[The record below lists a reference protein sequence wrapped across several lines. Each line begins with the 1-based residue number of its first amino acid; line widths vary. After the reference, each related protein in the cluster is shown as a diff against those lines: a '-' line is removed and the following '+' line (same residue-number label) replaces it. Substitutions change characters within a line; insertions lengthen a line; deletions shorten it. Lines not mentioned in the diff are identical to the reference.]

1 MQYSPIMASDFDIS
15 QTATYQHMQGIRRKP
30 ENFTVNP
37 QASGFEQVLLQLVND
52 RSANF
57 STAASPVS
65 TAASGVS
72 VVETRSPDEETRF
85 RNCLDFVLKKEGSR
99 LVKEDA
105 GKGASRYGI
114 LQSTARALGYQ
125 GNIKNI
131 RMDQVEAIYRKI
143 WDRSGAGS
151 LPYPLCIVH
160 FDTYV
165 NSPAAAQ
172 RILQRSGGDI
182 DSYLDMREK
191 RYVKLAIGKPQVYAK
206 YLKGWRNRIDSL
218 RTVVAQHEKDMMYAH
233 KDGFRLKNG

>member
-1 MQYSPIMASDFDIS
+1 MQHSLIMATDLDLSR
-15 QTATYQHMQGIRRKP
+15 TATYQYIQGMRRKP

-37 QASGFEQVLLQLVND
+37 QASGFEQVLLQLIND
-52 RSANF
+52 RPAGFN
-57 STAASPVS
+57 TAASPVNV
-65 TAASGVS
+65 AEV
-72 VVETRSPDEETRF
+72 RPPDEETRF
-85 RNCLDFVLKKEGSR
+85 RKCLDFVLKKEGNR
-99 LVKEDA
+99 LVKEDT

-114 LQSTARALGYQ
+114 LQSTARAFGYR

-131 RMDQVEAIYRKI
+131 TMDQVEAIYRKI

-172 RILQRSGGDI
+172 KILQRSGGDI

-191 RYVKLAIGKPQVYAK
+191 RYIRLATGKPQVYAK
-206 YLKGWRNRIDSL
+206 YLKGWRNRVDSL
-218 RTVVAQHEKDMMYAH
+218 RTVVAQHQKDTMYAYKGIPGL
-233 KDGFRLKNG
+233 KDG

>member
-1 MQYSPIMASDFDIS
+1 MASDFDIS
-15 QTATYQHMQGIRRKP
+15 QTAAYQYMQGMRRKP

-57 STAASPVS
+57 NTAASPVNT
-65 TAASGVS
+65 TAPPVNVAGV
-72 VVETRSPDEETRF
+72 RSPDEEERF
-85 RNCLDFVLKKEGSR
+85 RKCLDFVLKKEGSR

-114 LQSTARALGYQ
+114 LQSTARAFGYQ

-131 RMDQVEAIYRKI
+131 RMDQVESIYRKI

-151 LPYPLCIVH
+151 LPYPLSVVH

-172 RILQRSGGDI
+172 RILQKTGGAI

-206 YLKGWRNRIDSL
+206 YLRGWQNRIDSL
-218 RTVVAQHEKDMMYAH
+218 RTVVAQHEKDTMYTY
-233 KDGFRLKNG
+233 KVGSGLKNG

>member
-1 MQYSPIMASDFDIS
+1 MQHTPVMASDFDIS
-15 QTATYQHMQGIRRKP
+15 QTATYQYMQGIRRKP

-37 QASGFEQVLLQLVND
+37 QASGFEQVLVQLIND
-52 RSANF
+52 RPVSLN
-57 STAASPVS
+57 TAAAPVNV
-65 TAASGVS
+65 AEARV
-72 VVETRSPDEETRF
+72 PDEQTRF
-85 RNCLDFVLKKEGSR
+85 RKCLDFVLKKEGSR

-114 LQSTARALGYQ
+114 LQSTARAFGYH

-151 LPYPLCIVH
+151 LPYPLSVVH

-172 RILQRSGGDI
+172 KILQRSGGAI
-182 DSYLDMREK
+182 DNYLDMREK
-191 RYVKLAIGKPQVYAK
+191 RYVKLAITKPQVYAK

-218 RTVVAQHEKDMMYAH
+218 RTVVAQHEKDTMYAY
-233 KDGFRLKNG
+233 KAGLGLKNG

>member
-1 MQYSPIMASDFDIS
+1 MATDLDIS
-15 QTATYQHMQGIRRKP
+15 QTALYRYTQGLRRNP

-37 QASGFEQVLLQLVND
+37 QASGFEQTLLQLVND
-52 RSANF
+52 RPATF
-57 STAASPVS
+57 STATSP
-65 TAASGVS
+65 AAPAEAVK
-72 VVETRSPDEETRF
+72 PDENALF
-85 RNCLDFVLKKEGSR
+85 RKCLDFVLKKEGSR
-99 LVKEDA
+99 LVREDA

-114 LQSTARALGYQ
+114 LQSTARAFGYQ

-131 RMDQVEAIYRKI
+131 RPDQVEAIYRKI

-172 RILQRSGGDI
+172 KILQRSGGDI
-182 DSYLDMREK
+182 DNYLDMREK
-191 RYVKLAIGKPQVYAK
+191 RYVRLAVGKPQVYAK

-218 RTVVAQHEKDMMYAH
+218 RTVVAQHQKDTMYAY
-233 KDGFRLKNG
+233 KDGTALKNG